1 MDRAKHAAVIGAGIG
16 GLAAGVG
23 LRQAGWEVTVYE
35 AAAELRPLGAG
46 LSIWPNGVR
55 ALRQLGLSDLAAAA
69 PRADGALRRADG
81 SVLAGFDPDVLEAR
95 FGAPLVGFHRA
106 DLHEGLVAALG
117 PERLRTGMRL
127 DALVDGELLFD
138 DGSSVRADLVVGAD
152 GLHSTVR
159 AALLGDGEP
168 RDAGIVAFRGVAD
181 LDAPVPA
188 GEWWGSGS
196 VAGLLPLG
204 QGRVYWYLAHR
215 GELDRAALP
224 ELVAGYGEPVREA
237 VDRTGAEQVLL
248 HRLYDR
254 DPVPGWSRGSTT
266 LLGDAA
272 HPMLP
277 FLGQGAGSAMGTRQR
292 LAPRLRRSQTSKR
305 PSSPMRVRASSAPRR
320 WSPARAKPRKRR
332 CWGPGWGGRCGTR
345 SSREPRNRCGCA
357 SSTPLSGRRGRYRPR
372 HVIPAQALP
381 DGVVNLSRNS

>member
-1 MDRAKHAAVIGAGIG
+1 MSQAKQAAVIGAGIG
-16 GLAAGVG
+16 GLAVGVA
-23 LRQAGWEVTVYE
+23 LKQAGWEPTVYE
-35 AAAELRPLGAG
+35 AALELRPLGAG

-55 ALRQLGLSDLAAAA
+55 ALRQLGLADIAAAA

-106 DLHEGLVAALG
+106 DLHEALVAALG

-152 GLHSTVR
+152 GLNSTVR

-168 RDAGIVAFRGVAD
+168 RDAGIVAFRGIAE

-188 GEWWGSGS
+188 GEWWGPGS

-204 QGRVYWYLAHR
+204 GGRVYWYLAHR
-215 GELDRAALP
+215 GELDRSALP
-224 ELVAGYGEPVREA
+224 ALVAGYTEPVREA
-237 VDRTGAEQVLL
+237 VERTPAEQVLA

-254 DPVPGWSRGSTT
+254 DPVPSWSRGSAT

-277 FLGQGAGSAMGTRQR
+277 FLGQGAGSALEDAAALGAAAAAEPDVEAALAAYEGARLERTAALVAGSRKAANAALLGSGMGRR
-292 LAPRLRRSQTSKR
+292 VRNALVSRAPESMRLRQLD
-305 PSSPMRVRASSAPRR
+305 PFV
-320 WSPARAKPRKRR
+320 
-332 CWGPGWGGRCGTR
+332 G
-345 SSREPRNRCGCA
+345 
-357 SSTPLSGRRGRYRPR
+357 
-372 HVIPAQALP
+372 
-381 DGVVNLSRNS
+381 